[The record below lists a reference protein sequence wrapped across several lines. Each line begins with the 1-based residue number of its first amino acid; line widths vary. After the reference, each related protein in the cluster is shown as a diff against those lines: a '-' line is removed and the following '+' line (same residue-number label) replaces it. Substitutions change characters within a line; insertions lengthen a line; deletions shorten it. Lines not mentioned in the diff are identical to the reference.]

1 MRTSSARV
9 CVWFLLVLCPALA
22 AARVRVVVGADG
34 RKQIIDDGA
43 AARPRASASG
53 SKARYATTL
62 RQPEA
67 HVELMISRHS
77 DAQQLDPKLVKALI
91 QAESNFNERAV
102 SRKGA
107 MGLMQLMPDTARQL
121 KVSDPFDPDQNVRG
135 GTTYL
140 RRMLDRFAGRLEFAV
155 AAYNAGPGAV
165 ERHGGIPPFRETRD
179 YVRKVL
185 ALYRGEDVGLP
196 LTPNIQL
203 TPTGPR
209 RKPQLVRNAQNRLV
223 LTTSLN
229 GTR

>member
-1 MRTSSARV
+1 M
-9 CVWFLLVLCPALA
+9 
-22 AARVRVVVGADG
+22 RVVVGADG
-34 RKQIIDDGA
+34 RKQIVDDGA
-43 AARPRASASG
+43 AARPSASS
-53 SKARYATTL
+53 SKKYSTAM
-62 RQPEA
+62 RQPDA

-107 MGLMQLMPDTARQL
+107 MGLMQLMPDTAKLL

-140 RRMLDRFAGRLEFAV
+140 RRMLDRFAGRLEYAV

-185 ALYRGEDVGLP
+185 ALYRGEDMGLP
-196 LTPNIQL
+196 SAPSIQITPS
-203 TPTGPR
+203 GVR
-209 RKPQLVRNAQNRLV
+209 RKTQLVRNAQNRLV

>member
-1 MRTSSARV
+1 MTRTSARV

-43 AARPRASASG
+43 ASRPSASS
-53 SKARYATTL
+53 SKSKKYSTTL
-62 RQPEA
+62 RQPDA

-121 KVSDPFDPDQNVRG
+121 KVSDPFDPDENVRG

-140 RRMLDRFAGRLEFAV
+140 RRMLDRFAGRLEYAV

-185 ALYRGEDVGLP
+185 ALYQGEDVGFP

-203 TPTGPR
+203 TPVGPR
-209 RKPQLVRNAQNRLV
+209 RKTQLVRNAQNRLV